1 MPRQLTD
8 EEFNF
13 LQGRRQVAD
22 FVESIYNDP
31 QLNREAKAL
40 IKKKYPSLQIPDYD
54 IETKM
59 EARFDKDKR
68 EREEAAARRR
78 RAEQDELFKKQRAE
92 TQKKHNFTDDA
103 MTRLEALMVE
113 RNIGDYE
120 AGAMLLAS
128 KEPKPMANGG
138 DFDSSRWHHEKQDN
152 FAEIAKDPEAWGRD
166 QIMRAIHT
174 DQERARGGR

>member
-13 LQGRRQVAD
+13 LQARRQVAD

-40 IKKKYPSLQIPDYD
+40 IKKKYPNLQIPDYD
-54 IETKM
+54 IESKLESRLNKEKEER
-59 EARFDKDKR
+59 EAER
-68 EREEAAARRR
+68 ERQR
-78 RAEQDELFKKQRAE
+78 RADEDAKFAKMRKQTQD
-92 TQKKHNFTDDA
+92 KHGFTDDA
-103 MTRLEALMVE
+103 MARLEQLMID

-128 KEPKPMANGG
+128 KEPKPMDAGG
-138 DFDSSRWHHEKQDN
+138 QHDGFWHVDKQKG
-152 FAEIAKDPEAWGRD
+152 FEEIAKDPEAWGRAE
-166 QIMRAIHT
+166 IMRAIHT
-174 DQERARGGR
+174 DQERERNG